1 MLLEKLMDEYVFWND
16 KFCDALDAENFI
28 FADLAQ
34 KKLDK
39 LIIRINKTI

>member
-16 KFCDALDAENFI
+16 KFCDALDNENFI

-39 LIIRINKTI
+39 LIIRINKTL